1 MIECLEFNA
10 RTRLRFVNI
19 AAIVAIG
26 RVACERGTKE
36 SMRRCV
42 LPPLRLNT
50 LPLVLLVKQI
60 IDAPR
65 PINNIIVL
73 LMLHCNE
80 ILVEQSYHLGR
91 SRLVG
96 VQFILN
102 VHATHPLVPD
112 GHATNTKRKTVSHF
126 EAGFG
131 FGLLL
136 GAFLFSGRG
145 VVDGLVEADGTHGCV
160 MKDIPK

>member
-50 LPLVLLVKQI
+50 RPLVLLVKQI

-73 LMLHCNE
+73 STSTT
-80 ILVEQSYHLGR
+80 VVYYK
-91 SRLVG
+91 
-96 VQFILN
+96 VQL
-102 VHATHPLVPD
+102 PLVVGPTFQ
-112 GHATNTKRKTVSHF
+112 HHQQHF
-126 EAGFG
+126 
-131 FGLLL
+131 
-136 GAFLFSGRG
+136 
-145 VVDGLVEADGTHGCV
+145 HHHHHHH
-160 MKDIPK
+160 